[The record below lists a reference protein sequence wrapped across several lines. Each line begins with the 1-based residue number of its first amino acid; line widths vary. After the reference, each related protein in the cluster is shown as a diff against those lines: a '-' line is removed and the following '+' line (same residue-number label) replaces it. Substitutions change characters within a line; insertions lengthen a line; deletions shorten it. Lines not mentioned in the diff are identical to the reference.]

1 MQLGILKYLLAPFI
15 CAFIGWLTNYIAVKM
30 LFHPKEPKK
39 FLGLTI
45 HGVFPKR
52 QKALAQNLGWMVEKE
67 LISHEDITRV
77 IQDPALLEKFQST
90 IEVYVD
96 TFLQEKLSSLSPM
109 VSMFLQGSMLEKV
122 KGMLIKELNDFL
134 PHIIQRATEEIEE
147 RLDFSEIVREKVES
161 FSMNKLELILHSIMK
176 SEFRFIEMI
185 GGILGFLIGTFQSL
199 FYYLV

>member
-67 LISHEDITRV
+67 LVSHEDITRV

-134 PHIIQRATEEIEE
+134 PDIIQRATEEIEE

-161 FSMNKLELILHSIMK
+161 FSMDKLELILHSIMK

>member
-134 PHIIQRATEEIEE
+134 PDIIQRATEEIEE